1 MLSLMGRRGAVAGRL
16 TGKRRRCAPPP
27 RALAGLAVFLGGAWA
42 VSGAPRAA
50 GAAEGLRPRLVVFVS
65 VDQMHAEYLSRFA
78 SLYQGGLKRINEQG
92 AVFPSAYYRHANSE
106 TGPGH
111 SVLLSGRHA
120 RDTGIVA
127 NEWYDRREGAEVN
140 VVDDPAST
148 ALPGPGRGASPAHFI
163 GPTLGD
169 LLKKV
174 SPASRVVGVAMKDR
188 SAILMAGPRADAAYW
203 YEIESGSFGSST
215 YYMRRLPQWLTA
227 WNAAGH
233 LDALLGRV
241 WTRLLPDEAPYLR
254 FAGPDDVRGEWDNVD
269 TVFPHKIRGA
279 AHSRQFYDELRRA
292 PFIDELTLD
301 VALHAMKAHDLG
313 RDEAPDILAVGMSA
327 TDVVGHTYG
336 PDSQE
341 IMDQLLRLD
350 RMLGRLFDAAEAQ
363 AGRDRVVFGLSAD
376 HSSMPLVE
384 VLKAKGLDA
393 KRITPAEIVNPVRQ
407 ALAARFPNAGDLVKM
422 ADGTN
427 VYLDVDAISRQGLS
441 LRAVQEVVKE
451 ALLGTGVIR
460 KVYTPVELLGDP
472 PTDDPDFPLVRNSFF
487 ESRSPQVIGTL
498 KPYVYVSSRPGGT
511 GHGTV
516 HDYDRHVPVA
526 FLGQGIKPGHYDGAC
541 GPHDIAPTLAVL
553 LGVEYR
559 VEEGQRVLSEALA
572 PGAGAS
578 VATGG
583 RR

>member
-1 MLSLMGRRGAVAGRL
+1 VGCRGADAGFPSRERRGSTPSARALGAGLAVLLAG
-16 TGKRRRCAPPP
+16 A
-27 RALAGLAVFLGGAWA
+27 RALAGETGR
-42 VSGAPRAA
+42 APV
-50 GAAEGLRPRLVVFVS
+50 EGVRPRLVVFVA
-65 VDQMHAEYLSRFA
+65 VDQMQSQYLSRFA
-78 SLYQGGLKRINEQG
+78 SLYHGGLKRINEQG
-92 AVFPSAYYRHANSE
+92 ALFSNAYYRHANSE

-127 NEWYDRREGAEVN
+127 NDWYDRVEGAEVN
-140 VVDDPAST
+140 VVDDPASR
-148 ALPGPGRGASPAHFI
+148 ALPGPGRGASPAHII

-169 LLKKV
+169 LLKKE

-188 SAILMAGPRADAAYW
+188 SAILMAGHRADAAYW
-203 YEIESGSFGSST
+203 YEIDSRSFGSST
-215 YYMRRLPQWLTA
+215 YYMRQLPRWLSA

-233 LDALLGRV
+233 LDALVGRV

-269 TVFPHKIRGA
+269 TVFPHRIRGQ
-279 AHSRQFYDELRRA
+279 AHSRDFYDELRRG

-301 VALHAMKAHDLG
+301 VALQAMKAHDLG

-327 TDVVGHTYG
+327 TDIVGHTYG

-350 RMLGRLFDAAEAQ
+350 RVLARLFDAAEAQ

-376 HSSMPLVE
+376 HGSMPLVE
-384 VLKAKGLDA
+384 VLKARGLDA

-422 ADGTN
+422 ID
-427 VYLDVDAISRQGLS
+427 VPHFYLDQDGIARQGLS
-441 LRAVQEVVKE
+441 LAAVQEVVKE

-472 PTDDPDFPLVRNSFF
+472 PRDDPDFALVRNSFF
-487 ESRSPQVIGTL
+487 EPRSPQVIATL

-526 FLGQGIKPGHYDGAC
+526 FLGSGIKAGHHEADC
-541 GPHDIAPTLAVL
+541 GPHDIAPTLARL

-572 PGAGAS
+572 PATGAS